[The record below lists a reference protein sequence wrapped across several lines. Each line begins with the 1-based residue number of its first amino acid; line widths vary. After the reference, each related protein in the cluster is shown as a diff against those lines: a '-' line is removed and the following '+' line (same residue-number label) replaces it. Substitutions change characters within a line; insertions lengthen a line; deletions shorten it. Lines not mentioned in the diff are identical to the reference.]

1 MRLRGC
7 RCRCRRRRHP
17 ARPVP
22 RDRIPGR
29 VWLAARKSLFPVLA
43 HEDQEHAFQ
52 CCQTSGAVDCRRAR
66 ECSVC
71 DNHVR
76 GMKVAM
82 QPQRWASH
90 AWAATAS
97 SADNVVTELPGV
109 GTSAR
114 GTSFQQCLPAPKI
127 RCHLSVHQSQS
138 GSCASGPCTESVTVQ
153 GPDTEPHKIRAEWL
167 LAGARGFSARP
178 SRALT

>member
-1 MRLRGC
+1 MRRRGC
-7 RCRCRRRRHP
+7 KCRCGRRRHP
-17 ARPVP
+17 ARLFP

-43 HEDQEHAFQ
+43 HEDQEHAFR

-66 ECSVC
+66 ECSVRG
-71 DNHVR
+71 NHVR

-82 QPQRWASH
+82 QPRRWASH

-114 GTSFQQCLPAPKI
+114 GTSFQQCLPAQRSDVTCQCTSPRLGPAPRAPAQSRSLCRGPI
-127 RCHLSVHQSQS
+127 RNLTRSVRNGYSP
-138 GSCASGPCTESVTVQ
+138 A
-153 GPDTEPHKIRAEWL
+153 
-167 LAGARGFSARP
+167 LADSALDHP
-178 SRALT
+178 AP